1 MEHRAVMYAIAW
13 RPGVFSVRLLLQIFA
28 VGFII
33 FILVKHIDAIFSS
46 RFFNEHKPNT
56 FILNCHIT
64 FSEDGGAFKHFFR

>member
-1 MEHRAVMYAIAW
+1 MRLRTW

-46 RFFNEHKPNT
+46 RFFNEHKPQHVYFELPYNI
-56 FILNCHIT
+56 F
-64 FSEDGGAFKHFFR
+64 